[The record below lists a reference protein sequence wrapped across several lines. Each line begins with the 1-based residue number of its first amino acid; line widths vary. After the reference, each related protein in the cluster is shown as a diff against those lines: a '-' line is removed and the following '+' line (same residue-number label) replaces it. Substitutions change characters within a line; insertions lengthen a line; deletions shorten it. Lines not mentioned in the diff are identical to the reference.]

1 MSRKKQAERYKILYT
16 PMIKRLRS
24 MFLDPTLYVFEWT
37 VAYKVG
43 PPFNDYVPLAGF
55 TNITEAKAYRRKK
68 IKEN

>member
-1 MSRKKQAERYKILYT
+1 
-16 PMIKRLRS
+16 

-55 TNITEAKAYRRKK
+55 DNEAEAKAYRRKK
-68 IKEN
+68 VQEERT